1 MRTNSATLIGCHFHH
16 SFLIGRG
23 FFRDSLREHA
33 SFGAFTGNLNF
44 FGHSS
49 MANQFGLFSFIA
61 LVVVAEQAA
70 AAAAAGQTESGCGK

>member
-23 FFRDSLREHA
+23 FFHDSLREHA

-49 MANQFGLFSFIA
+49 MANQFGFFSFIE
-61 LVVVAEQAA
+61 LVVVAEQ
-70 AAAAAGQTESGCGK
+70 AAAAGQTESGCGK